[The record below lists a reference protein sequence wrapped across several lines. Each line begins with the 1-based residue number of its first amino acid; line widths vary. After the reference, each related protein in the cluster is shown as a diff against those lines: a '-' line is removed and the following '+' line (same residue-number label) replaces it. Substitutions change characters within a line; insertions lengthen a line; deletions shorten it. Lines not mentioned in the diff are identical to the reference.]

1 MNDKRI
7 NPIFEALSNV
17 DERHIPTSKAKRL
30 AKKLAMG
37 LAAAAA
43 VILAVGGGIIMLT
56 HNRADI
62 GITDDPEIYE
72 YTEEYPTDVEV
83 TCGKYYFNGDIN
95 SGLWVE
101 VNPDFLTLKG
111 DDIEAALR
119 GAEGGEVEINYN
131 RMKLLYCAEKDY
143 VIRNFK
149 PDKSEY
155 IIMISR
161 TGERMDDE
169 SIKNERGVAGL
180 LYKKAENSIRLGALG
195 DFILVE

>member
-17 DERHIPTSKAKRL
+17 DERHIPSSKAKRL

-62 GITDDPEIYE
+62 EITDDPENYE
-72 YTEEYPTDVEV
+72 YTAEYPTDVEV

-119 GAEGGEVEINYN
+119 DAADGVEQNYN
-131 RMKLLYCAEKDY
+131 NMKLLYCAEKDY

-155 IIMISR
+155 IINISR

-169 SIKNERGVAGL
+169 SIKNERGSAGF
-180 LYKKAENSIRLGALG
+180 LYKKAENSIRLGAFG

>member
-17 DERHIPTSKAKRL
+17 DERHIPSSKGKRL

-43 VILAVGGGIIMLT
+43 AVLALGGGIVMLT
-56 HNRADI
+56 LDRSDI
-62 GITDDPEIYE
+62 DITDDPEIYE

-111 DDIEAALR
+111 DDIETALR
-119 GAEGGEVEINYN
+119 EAAGGSDINYN
-131 RMKLLYCAEKDY
+131 NMRLLYCAEKDY

-155 IIMISR
+155 IIKISR

-169 SIKNERGVAGL
+169 SIKNDGGSAAL
-180 LYKKAENSIRLGALG
+180 LYKKAQNSIRLGAFG